1 MDVAALTAA
10 AARPALSSDRGE
22 RIAFTLRALGP
33 LLDRGLRL
41 GQFGA
46 ELARAVASATGT
58 ERAILILPP
67 GPGPLRIEFAGR
79 QFVLPTSVRALL
91 LQAIAA
97 PPAAPPAPA
106 AAGVPAAAP
115 LLAPAV
121 GAALLAASGAVRAPR
136 DASSEPRSDA
146 PAVAFD
152 EPLVDAAA
160 PAATAQRIAQRVQTC
175 GVFFESHLAQWAR
188 GDRSTDAV
196 RAEAQ
201 QLQRAF
207 GGGEGATEARASVA
221 LDVLHRQSIALEGP
235 AWAGQP
241 VRLLIGR
248 EPDAAREGDAQRV
261 FRARLVLELPRL
273 GRVEVDLR
281 LAGDAIAAD
290 IAAAGRAQAHL
301 HAALPEFAAALQAR
315 GLRPVA
321 LAAQAAP

>member
-1 MDVAALTAA
+1 M
-10 AARPALSSDRGE
+10 S
-22 RIAFTLRALGP
+22 
-33 LLDRGLRL
+33 
-41 GQFGA
+41 
-46 ELARAVASATGT
+46 
-58 ERAILILPP
+58 
-67 GPGPLRIEFAGR
+67 
-79 QFVLPTSVRALL
+79 
-91 LQAIAA
+91 
-97 PPAAPPAPA
+97 
-106 AAGVPAAAP
+106 
-115 LLAPAV
+115 
-121 GAALLAASGAVRAPR
+121 
-136 DASSEPRSDA
+136 
-146 PAVAFD
+146 
-152 EPLVDAAA
+152 VDADTVRQGNSQ
-160 PAATAQRIAQRVQTC
+160 PLQDTRGITNTASFGSAHPGSFNAVM
-175 GVFFESHLAQWAR
+175 A
-188 GDRSTDAV
+188 DRSIRRV
-196 RAEAQ
+196 RY
-201 QLQRAF
+201 
-207 GGGEGATEARASVA
+207 SVA